1 MRPRVGHPYGSPSRD
16 PLVSGALVL
25 IATPIGNLGDLSPRA
40 VKELATADLICCE
53 DTRRTG
59 MLLKHAGVSGVRLK
73 RVDEH
78 TERAARREVLEILGS
93 GGRVAVVT
101 DAGTPGI
108 SDPGEGLVAA
118 AAGEGHEV
126 VVVPGPS
133 AVIAALVGSG
143 LPTRRFVFE
152 GFLARKGR
160 ERGEQL
166 AQIAAEHRTVVLYE
180 SPKRTEATLR
190 ALTEVCGTDRRAA
203 VGRELT
209 KLHEEFVRGTLE
221 ELAGWAAR
229 GIKGEVVIVVEG
241 RSAKAEV
248 SDERI
253 VAALRVELAT
263 GSSTRDAVAKTTAEL
278 GVRRGR
284 VYDLALG
291 IPGSVTPPS

>member
-1 MRPRVGHPYGSPSRD
+1 MT
-16 PLVSGALVL
+16 GALVL

-40 VKELATADLICCE
+40 VEELAGADLICCE

-59 MLLKHAGVSGVRLK
+59 LLLKHAGIDGARLK

-78 TERAARREVLEILGS
+78 TERSARREVLELLATGA
-93 GGRVAVVT
+93 RVAVVT
-101 DAGTPGI
+101 DAGTPGV
-108 SDPGEGLVAA
+108 SDPGGDLVAGA
-118 AAGEGHEV
+118 VAEGHEV

-166 AQIAAEHRTVVLYE
+166 AQIAGEHRTVVLYE
-180 SPKRTEATLR
+180 SPKRTEVTLR
-190 ALTEVCGTDRRAA
+190 ALGEVCGGERRAA

-209 KLHEEFVRGTLE
+209 KLHEEFVRGTLD
-221 ELAGWAAR
+221 ELADWADQGIR
-229 GIKGEVVIVVEG
+229 GEIVIVVEG
-241 RSAKAEV
+241 ARISEEA
-248 SDERI
+248 SDDEI
-253 VAALRVELAT
+253 VQGLRGELEA
-263 GSSTRDAVAKTTAEL
+263 GSSTRDAVLTITARL